1 MSGRSTTRSAP
12 LLIAVDVSALS
23 SPTDGI
29 GRYLRE
35 LLRRMIAKVRDGKY
49 EVEWILYGRHPA
61 NICEFAGTRV
71 RIRCDRLARDIGR
84 IVAPFLSLPFCLMRD
99 RPQVIWS
106 PAHRLPV
113 WIPSEC
119 RAVVTIHDLS
129 WLRVPET
136 MHPVGQNL
144 DRIMMPLAVE
154 RADRVF
160 AVSQSTA
167 SQLTA
172 LWPGIAAKVQTI
184 TPGVTRLPDPLGI
197 EALRLPIERKR
208 FFIFVGTLEPRKNL
222 ERLLNAHAHGVGSHP
237 DWPSLVVAGGKG
249 WGIEPIEYLVARLG
263 VGHKVFV
270 LGRVTDGEL
279 ATLYANALALTMP
292 SLYEGF
298 GSPLIEAMS
307 FGTPALASNVSSMPE
322 VLGEAGL
329 LVDPLSIDSIFEGM
343 KKLANDDELRN
354 HLASRALSQAS
365 KFSWDI
371 AAEQTLRALLA
382 VAHSGH

>member
-1 MSGRSTTRSAP
+1 
-12 LLIAVDVSALS
+12 
-23 SPTDGI
+23 
-29 GRYLRE
+29 
-35 LLRRMIAKVRDGKY
+35 
-49 EVEWILYGRHPA
+49 
-61 NICEFAGTRV
+61 
-71 RIRCDRLARDIGR
+71 
-84 IVAPFLSLPFCLMRD
+84 
-99 RPQVIWS
+99 
-106 PAHRLPV
+106 
-113 WIPSEC
+113 
-119 RAVVTIHDLS
+119 
-129 WLRVPET
+129 

-160 AVSQSTA
+160 AVSHSTA

-208 FFIFVGTLEPRKNL
+208 FFISVGTLEPRKNL
-222 ERLLNAHAHGVGSHP
+222 ERLLNAHAHGVDSHP

-249 WGIEPIEYLVARLG
+249 WGIEPIEHLVARLG

-354 HLASRALSQAS
+354 RLASRALSQAS

-371 AAEQTLRALLA
+371 AAEQTLHALLA
-382 VAHSGH
+382 VAHSGR